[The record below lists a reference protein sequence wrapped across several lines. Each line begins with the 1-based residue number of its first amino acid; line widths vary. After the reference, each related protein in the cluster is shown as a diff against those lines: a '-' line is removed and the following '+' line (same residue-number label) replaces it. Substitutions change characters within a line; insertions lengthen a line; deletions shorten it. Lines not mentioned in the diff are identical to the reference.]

1 VTSTNTAKAF
11 DIYPK
16 KGSVQVGTDADL
28 TVVDLDETKTVTPE
42 LLRSGADYSPYEGR
56 EVTGWPTHT
65 VVRGQVAYEG
75 ARSSASRGT
84 EPTSIAQSDCGDR
97 TRGPDA
103 VQNHATTTHTDPK

>member
-42 LLRSGADYSPYEGR
+42 LLRSGADYP
-56 EVTGWPTHT
+56 
-65 VVRGQVAYEG
+65 
-75 ARSSASRGT
+75 
-84 EPTSIAQSDCGDR
+84 R
-97 TRGPDA
+97 TRGA
-103 VQNHATTTHTDPK
+103 R

>member
-1 VTSTNTAKAF
+1 MTSTNTAKAF

-65 VVRGQVAYEG
+65 VVRGQVAYEEG
-75 ARSSASRGT
+75 EIVGESGYGT
-84 EPTSIAQSDCGDR
+84 HIDR
-97 TRGPDA
+97 PI
-103 VQNHATTTHTDPK
+103 

>member
-28 TVVDLDETKTVTPE
+28 TVVDLDETKTVT
-42 LLRSGADYSPYEGR
+42 RSCSSGADYSPYEGR

-65 VVRGQVAYEG
+65 VVRGQVAYEEG
-75 ARSSASRGT
+75 EIVGESGYGT
-84 EPTSIAQSDCGDR
+84 HIDR
-97 TRGPDA
+97 PI
-103 VQNHATTTHTDPK
+103 